1 MNLRAGLPATLAA
14 WLLGVCVARGAEPS
28 WSVTLLG
35 CDSLRLSGRAAGW
48 DWLEAET
55 PAGFLE
61 LGAVGADG
69 AVDLQLGAPPRG
81 GSLVLRPAR
90 LDSLGLPDYG
100 DEWIWNRA
108 LPRLEARLEGR
119 RLVGRVQQD
128 GRDGCP
134 LPDLILRLEHGGQ
147 LTDLQR
153 LPAGSSFELDLAG
166 RAFSA
171 LTLDWGG
178 LGKPL
183 RLAGPDQ
190 PAAPALA
197 GPVEDAAPAA
207 PEWAGFAGEALELL
221 SPWPLVLLQGTA
233 TLENAGAG
241 RWRVT
246 ATGTDELL
254 VAARDD
260 EGRTSLPFRWESGA
274 AALRLDVRRTGP
286 GSLQISARDA
296 VVPPELELVWLDGQG
311 RQGRAPLPAAGL
323 TLEGLAGVCRL
334 QALGPQGPLWKQS
347 LDLSWPAPGG
357 LRLSSASDTLL
368 TATLEDERGWSGLWE
383 LEWRAAGVVTR
394 RPPAAAHAFALPAT
408 ERLHLRWRAG
418 SPPSQSRW
426 SAWREIS
433 LTPEPP
439 AAVDVRP
446 APGGLELNWEPREWL
461 AGQLE
466 IERVLGADTL
476 RWRVPEA
483 PGSWLDPLPGDR
495 LARYRLRS
503 RLTRHQSDWTTVWG
517 ARPLEDLPAGTLA
530 RRSVSVAEVRA
541 FSRETGT
548 ALPAAVEWVEGR
560 AARPA
565 DDQPALGLSP
575 REALRY
581 CNWLNARLGLDGR
594 YDESA
599 AWQAGTKGGYRLP
612 GTPAEATGAGRVWL
626 AGAEG
631 VRAAGSSGL
640 RSGSS
645 RRPYSLDA
653 RQPDVGLCLIWS
665 PPAR

>member
-1 MNLRAGLPATLAA
+1 MNLRAGVSASLAA

-35 CDSLRLSGRAAGW
+35 CDSLRLSGRAVGW

-55 PAGFLE
+55 PAGFQL
-61 LGAVGADG
+61 LGAVVDG
-69 AVDLQLGAPPRG
+69 VVELQLGAPPRG

-90 LDSLGLPDYG
+90 LDTLGLPDFG

-108 LPRLEARLEGR
+108 LPRIEARLDGH
-119 RLVGRVQQD
+119 RLLGRVQQD
-128 GRDGCP
+128 GRDECP
-134 LPDLILRLEHGGQ
+134 LPDLILRLEHRGQ
-147 LTDLQR
+147 VTDLQR
-153 LPAGSSFELDLAG
+153 LPAGSSFELDLSG
-166 RAFSA
+166 RTFSA
-171 LTLDWGG
+171 LTLEWGG
-178 LGKPL
+178 LGEHL

-190 PAAPALA
+190 PAAAPTLA
-197 GPVEDAAPAA
+197 GLAEDSAPAA
-207 PEWAGFAGEALELL
+207 PEWAGFAGEALELR
-221 SPWPLVLLQGTA
+221 SPWPLVLLQGNA
-233 TLENAGAG
+233 TLESSGPG

-246 ATGTDELL
+246 AAGPDELL

-274 AALRLDVRRTGP
+274 AAVRLDVLRTGP
-286 GSLQISARDA
+286 GSVRITARDA
-296 VVPPELELVWLDGQG
+296 AALPGLELVWLDSQG
-311 RQGRAPLPAAGL
+311 RQGRGPLPAAGL
-323 TLEGLAGVCRL
+323 PLDGLAGVCRL
-334 QALGPQGPLWKQS
+334 QALGPQVPLWKQS
-347 LDLSWPAPGG
+347 LDLNWPAPGG
-357 LRLSSASDTLL
+357 LRLASASDTLL
-368 TATLEDERGWSGLWE
+368 MAALEDERGWSRLWE

-394 RPPAAAHAFALPAT
+394 RPLAADHTFTLPAT

-433 LTPEPP
+433 LQPEPP
-439 AAVDVRP
+439 ASVGARP
-446 APGGLELNWEPREWL
+446 VPGGLELSWEPREWL
-461 AGQLE
+461 AAQLE

-476 RWRVPEA
+476 HWLVPEA
-483 PGSWLDPLPGDR
+483 SGSWVDPLPGDQ

-517 ARPLEDLPAGTLA
+517 ARPLEGRSAGGLA
-530 RRSVSVAEVRA
+530 RRSVSVAELRA

-560 AARPA
+560 AALPA

-581 CNWLNARLGLDGR
+581 CDWLNARLGLDGR
-594 YDESA
+594 YDENA
-599 AWQAGTKGGYRLP
+599 AWQAGTRGGYRLP
-612 GTPAEATGAGRVWL
+612 DTSAEAAGAGRVWL
-626 AGAEG
+626 VGAEG

-653 RQPDVGLCLIWS
+653 RQPDVGLCLVWG
-665 PPAR
+665 PHAR